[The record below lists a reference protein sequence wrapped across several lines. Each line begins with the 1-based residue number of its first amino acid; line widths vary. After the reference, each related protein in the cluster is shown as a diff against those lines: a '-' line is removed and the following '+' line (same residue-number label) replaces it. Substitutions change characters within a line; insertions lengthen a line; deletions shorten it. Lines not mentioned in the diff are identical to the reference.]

1 MKNTIVFACF
11 ALLFT
16 SCEGPPVATDIQGD
30 RQFYMPQPSFLYF
43 KNMRSTKY
51 RETLNSSVNEPIF
64 EFRRWERSSIDP
76 QFIPQIVCRLLTDE
90 AFLRLQPNAIADQC
104 SKPFQIRMIGNS
116 ADTTLMELSLT
127 SVQDQTKSARLLAAA
142 LEAGSKI
149 EIQETAD
156 SWFLLF
162 QPEKDRQYFRITLS
176 DYENLLN

>member
-1 MKNTIVFACF
+1 
-11 ALLFT
+11 
-16 SCEGPPVATDIQGD
+16 
-30 RQFYMPQPSFLYF
+30 
-43 KNMRSTKY
+43 
-51 RETLNSSVNEPIF
+51 
-64 EFRRWERSSIDP
+64 
-76 QFIPQIVCRLLTDE
+76 
-90 AFLRLQPNAIADQC
+90 
-104 SKPFQIRMIGNS
+104 MIGNS